1 MPDNSAAK
9 SYNVTIPASVI
20 MDINAKITSLS
31 LSASLL
37 TDGRSLVVTGTTK
50 NEGVTRVNAGGFFAT
65 GALANFDA
73 TTRTLTGGEYDVDE
87 NGILKFGGADIVHN
101 SASITL
107 GGYGAWITD
116 GNGHNGLRN
125 FTHNQPQGRF
135 AVIGTGFAARSD
147 FRNEGNVTVRERDGY
162 GFFRVA
168 EGHRYIQT
176 SGETLLVAEFDGDMD
191 IDGGVPNAYGI
202 FGLGGGVAS
211 PFIDGNVTVGA
222 AVVSVNSFWKA
233 PCASPPIRRFAAFSD
248 HSLTFRSMARQF
260 SMAKSRST
268 TATAFR
274 RDGRT

>member
-1 MPDNSAAK
+1 MKSLLSAAWYLLACAITCSLNAQTIVETTFRPVRGAAYGNPHNWSPQEVPDNSAAK

-50 NEGVTRVNAGGFFAT
+50 NEGVIRVNAGGFFAT

-176 SGETLLVAEFDGDMD
+176 SGDAAR
-191 IDGGVPNAYGI
+191 GG
-202 FGLGGGVAS
+202 
-211 PFIDGNVTVGA
+211 
-222 AVVSVNSFWKA
+222 
-233 PCASPPIRRFAAFSD
+233 IRW
-248 HSLTFRSMARQF
+248 
-260 SMAKSRST
+260 
-268 TATAFR
+268 
-274 RDGRT
+274 